1 MNDRRPRS
9 CSSSAEPDLLHEP
22 DLVVEQPLLRDR
34 SLVVP
39 RGDGAE
45 LDAEALARRWDHLF
59 SQLHRPFHRAP
70 ELGDGTRMVAVC
82 KQDLVRSVDQMVV
95 REGLEKLN
103 GLKVVVAPSPRR
115 RSAARPVHGDILGVT
130 FSEGLPQGTSRSG
143 IPCVV
148 QRRHQ
153 LEKIL
158 PIHFLPSGSAGS
170 ASLCSLL
177 SIIPLTTLVRESR
190 GGPGVRLSTPRTCDR
205 PGARSHERDRPDRVW
220 LAGPGP
226 WPERP
231 PCRVSETRARFGRGR
246 RSWSTAR
253 REAWAPSP
261 CRSPSRLERM

>member
-45 LDAEALARRWDHLF
+45 LDAEALARRWDHLV

-103 GLKVVVAPSPRR
+103 EIGRASCRERVV
-115 RSAARPVHGDILGVT
+115 
-130 FSEGLPQGTSRSG
+130 
-143 IPCVV
+143 
-148 QRRHQ
+148 
-153 LEKIL
+153 
-158 PIHFLPSGSAGS
+158 
-170 ASLCSLL
+170 
-177 SIIPLTTLVRESR
+177 
-190 GGPGVRLSTPRTCDR
+190 
-205 PGARSHERDRPDRVW
+205 
-220 LAGPGP
+220 
-226 WPERP
+226 
-231 PCRVSETRARFGRGR
+231 
-246 RSWSTAR
+246 SWG
-253 REAWAPSP
+253 
-261 CRSPSRLERM
+261 